1 MQKITSLIICLLFT
15 IQLIAQNNGERT
27 VIIKFKK
34 HIDPNQNAEIGQIK
48 NDFRIELIPLFE
60 ESDLRALAAR
70 VPLCRDAVDSLN
82 RFYQIKGC
90 VFDSRLLATLTAKFK
105 NYVSR
110 MDSYAVGTVTD
121 GSITCNKNNSTG
133 NITNTYITDMD
144 LTGLDTG
151 DSAGFSLIE
160 SSTYPVN
167 PYINSKRTA
176 MGSSIYIP
184 LNVSRTRPTFN
195 HSDKTLGV
203 FWAAQS
209 NPYCCTGCSNGI
221 APKGKLRTFF
231 CTNDIDCNPSSSD
244 SNFSISRA
252 LLRTLLLSQAGDILL
267 FEFDDSN
274 NIIESQPQIQELIQI
289 ATGCLGIIVIEP
301 AGNGDRPIN
310 IATDSGAIVVGA
322 AYKDGTNNYFIFPG
336 TNYGNRVDVYSLT
349 NFKSIVTKQG
359 VCQRYSC
366 TSGAAAVI
374 AAMAVSFQSQY
385 FKRKQKY
392 LTPFQMR
399 DLFRNNT
406 GGSYKVASTG
416 KYVAVGTLLV
426 NAVNG
431 MR

>member
-15 IQLIAQNNGERT
+15 IHLIAQNNGERT

-34 HIDPNQNAEIGQIK
+34 HIDPTQNAEIGQIK

-70 VPLCRDAVDSLN
+70 VPPLCRDAVDSLT

-90 VFDSRLLATLTAKFK
+90 VYDSRILATLTAKFK

-110 MDSYAVGTVTD
+110 MDSYAVGTATA

-133 NITNTYITDMD
+133 NITNTYITDMG
-144 LTGLDTG
+144 LAGLDTG

-167 PYINSKRTA
+167 TYINSKRAA
-176 MGSSIYIP
+176 MGSSINIP
-184 LNVSRTRPTFN
+184 LNVTSPTFN

-203 FWAAQS
+203 FWADKTNS
-209 NPYCCTGCSNGI
+209 NCCIGCNNGI
-221 APKGKLRTFF
+221 VPKGKLKTFF
-231 CTNDIDCNPSSSD
+231 CTNDIDCNPSSYD
-244 SNFSISRA
+244 ENFSISRA
-252 LLRTLLLSQAGDILL
+252 LLRTLLLSQTGDILL

-289 ATGCLGIIVIEP
+289 ATKCLGIVVIEP
-301 AGNGDRPIN
+301 AGNGGRPIN

-359 VCQRYSC
+359 ACQRYSC
-366 TSGAAAVI
+366 TSGAAAII
-374 AAMAVSFQSQY
+374 AAMAVSLQSQY
-385 FKRKQKY
+385 FKSKHSY

-399 DLFRNNT
+399 DLFRNTT

-416 KYVAVGTLLV
+416 KYVAVGTSLV
-426 NAVNG
+426 NAVNLLL
-431 MR
+431 R